1 MAILGAEKGG
11 ERKEGAPAGAEVVAA
26 VSTAARGQ
34 AGAEV
39 ADTTIDTDQQT
50 PEDRKNEAKALVAS
64 GGEEEKPPAVDED
77 DIPDNKY
84 GEAYKLLKAEMKDN
98 PEMNNQ
104 LGNLALALLSLA
116 SRFVGYQDM
125 FSGEF
130 LKRLDDDP
138 ALREQ
143 TLSDGDIQKI
153 RTGKGQKP
161 VDPDEKLQRRYGDAG
176 IAKASTMYA
185 SMHLIGV
192 EIEDTSVFAAKLKNA
207 RKKIPNHPKDPIEV
221 PYYRTADLDSLKS
234 NGMPYGTVIIFT
246 GSIWKAQKITAF
258 ATGNGDECAYYD
270 PRQGEKRTFRLN
282 GPDSPIKIG
291 AVIQAALVPQ
301 FNSDAEYFTQHQD
314 QLDQQLEEPQ
324 AAASTAPAVATQSNP
339 TDAPASQPNPTGVPT
354 AIAPAPVAAPP
365 KKAPAKKA
373 PAEKAPKGTN

>member
-1 MAILGAEKGG
+1 MDGEKGN
-11 ERKEGAPAGAEVVAA
+11 EGPKTVPAIAGAGAEAVAA

-39 ADTTIDTDQQT
+39 AARTLDAKTPAQT
-50 PEDRKNEAKALVAS
+50 ADEAQTLVAEK
-64 GGEEEKPPAVDED
+64 GQEEKPPATDED

-84 GEAYKLLKAEMKDN
+84 GEAYKLLKAEMKNN
-98 PEMNNQ
+98 PNMNNQ
-104 LGNLALALLSLA
+104 LGNLALVLLSLA

-125 FSGEF
+125 FLGEF
-130 LKRLDDDP
+130 LKRLDNDP
-138 ALREQ
+138 ALKEQ
-143 TLSDGDIQKI
+143 TLSEGDIQKI
-153 RTGKGQKP
+153 RTGKEQKP
-161 VDPDEKLQRRYGDAG
+161 VDPNEELQRRYSDAG

-258 ATGNGDECAYYD
+258 ATGNGDECVYYD

-324 AAASTAPAVATQSNP
+324 TAE
-339 TDAPASQPNPTGVPT
+339 
-354 AIAPAPVAAPP
+354 APAPQPAAPA
-365 KKAPAKKA
+365 KAPAKAPDEKTPKA
-373 PAEKAPKGTN
+373 TN

>member
-1 MAILGAEKGG
+1 MDGEKVGEKNGTGAERRPETEEAVRGDSRAKRGG
-11 ERKEGAPAGAEVVAA
+11 AA
-26 VSTAARGQ
+26 TK
-34 AGAEV
+34 V
-39 ADTTIDTDQQT
+39 ADAIGNPDQPT
-50 PEDRKNEAKALVAS
+50 PEDEAKILVAS
-64 GGEEEKPPAVDED
+64 GGQEEKPPATDED

-84 GEAYKLLKAEMKDN
+84 GEAYKLLKAEMKNN
-98 PEMNNQ
+98 PDMNNQ
-104 LGNLALALLSLA
+104 LGNLALVLLSLA

-130 LKRLDDDP
+130 LKRLDNDP
-138 ALREQ
+138 ALKEQ
-143 TLSDGDIQKI
+143 TLSEGDIQKI
-153 RTGKGQKP
+153 RTGKGQKL
-161 VDPDEKLQRRYGDAG
+161 VDPNEELQRRYSDVG

-258 ATGNGDECAYYD
+258 ATGNGDECVYYD

-324 AAASTAPAVATQSNP
+324 TVASTTPAVATQSNP
-339 TDAPASQPNPTGVPT
+339 AE
-354 AIAPAPVAAPP
+354 APAPQPA
-365 KKAPAKKA
+365 APAKA
-373 PAEKAPKGTN
+373 ATN